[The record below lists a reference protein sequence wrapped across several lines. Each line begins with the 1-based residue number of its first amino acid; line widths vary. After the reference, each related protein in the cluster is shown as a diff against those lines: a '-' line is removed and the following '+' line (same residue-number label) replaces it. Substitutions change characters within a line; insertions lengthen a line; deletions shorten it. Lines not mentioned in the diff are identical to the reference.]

1 MIYHRYLTAQY
12 GYCPRALCDKQRVL
26 PVGLSDK
33 VRTSRVKIFC
43 PKCDEVYVPHNKTRL
58 DGASFGTSIALMFL
72 NSYPTVIVLPPKVYS
87 YEPTL
92 HGFKIAGKRGSK
104 YFQPSTKGVVITCDA
119 SEGLNSRLK
128 PAKTVAN

>member
-1 MIYHRYLTAQY
+1 M
-12 GYCPRALCDKQRVL
+12 

-87 YEPTL
+87 YEPTI
-92 HGFKIAGKRGSK
+92 HGFKVAGKRGSK
-104 YFQPSTKGVVITCDA
+104 YFQPPQEGIVIT
-119 SEGLNSRLK
+119 SEADN
-128 PAKTVAN
+128 